1 MPKFK
6 NTIDNI
12 IHSIKTFYI
21 RSAKVIKPIAAFVY
35 NVLSKSTVILSH
47 ILKKSWAASLI
58 IFFSMIDAVVYLN
71 EVNVIIDQ
79 MIASLLSSTFFVFYK
94 FIEFTCKKIT
104 DSIVWTYSL
113 LCRWKREKFTFVII
127 SNESSKQKNMCLSK
141 LFVYSGT
148 LAVSFAALFLTI
160 SSFVLFNIN
169 EDLTNEVYSSRERTN
184 NLMAVN
190 NSYEEQIDSL
200 KNNAVIVSEK
210 LDELN
215 VLEYKIRDMVG
226 LNLSEKKPTSSDLSK
241 PLSRSSDRTVNLPE
255 NNVIYVPE
263 NSNEIIELIDNEKDT
278 IDKFSKDLE
287 IRLDFLDA
295 RPDLMPA
302 TGRLT
307 SPFGFRTHPITGKKD
322 YHKGIDIANSQGTQI
337 LASGSGIVTYVGYNG
352 GYGRMV
358 IISHGYGYKSV
369 YAHLKSASV
378 QTGDPIDKGEIIA
391 KMGSTGISTG
401 SHLHFEIHYN
411 GKQINPLNVIEN

>member
-6 NTIDNI
+6 SIIFNTIRFV
-12 IHSIKTFYI
+12 KTFFTG
-21 RSAKVIKPIAAFVY
+21 SAKVIKPIAAFVY
-35 NVLSKSTVILSH
+35 NVLSKSTVILSY
-47 ILKKSWAASLI
+47 IIKKSWAASLI
-58 IFFSMIDAVVYLN
+58 IFFSLIDAVVYLN
-71 EVNVIIDQ
+71 EINVIIDQ
-79 MIASLLSSTFFVFYK
+79 MISSFFYSSFFVFYK
-94 FIEFTCKKIT
+94 FIEFICKKVT
-104 DSIVWTYSL
+104 DSIVWVFNL
-113 LCRWKREKFTFVII
+113 LRRWKREKFTFVII
-127 SNESSKQKNMCLSK
+127 SHENSKQKDFSLSK

-148 LAVSFAALFLTI
+148 LAVSFSALFLAI

-169 EDLTNEVYSSRERTN
+169 EDLTNEVFSSREKTN

-190 NSYEEQIDSL
+190 KSYEEQIDSL

-226 LNLSEKKPTSSDLSK
+226 LKLSEKESTSSDLAK
-241 PLSRSSDRTVNLPE
+241 PLSRSADRTVNIPE
-255 NNVIYVPE
+255 NNNIYVPE
-263 NSNEIIELIDNEKDT
+263 DSNEIIDLIEDEKHT

-322 YHKGIDIANSQGTQI
+322 YHKGIDIANNQGTKI
-337 LASGSGIVTYVGYNG
+337 FASGSGVVTYVGYNS

-378 QTGDPIDKGEIIA
+378 KTGDSINKGDLIA
-391 KMGSTGISTG
+391 LMGSTGISTG